1 MPKLPHFNL
10 VATSTGYILSNDKVA
25 AASSP

>member
-1 MPKLPHFNL
+1 VPKLPHFNL
-10 VATSTGYILSNDKVA
+10 VATNTGYTLSNDKVA